1 MAGVLTQLDGEG
13 GQRPIAFHSA
23 KLTKTQQN
31 WATVEREAYAAISA
45 LKKFRV
51 WTFGEPEVI
60 LYQITTL

>member
-1 MAGVLTQLDGEG
+1 VAGVLTQLDGEG